1 MEKRAKTGP
10 LFNVDGTFTDTGELR
25 RAKLLNVI
33 AGSLGALWWS
43 VCLGSY
49 FQLFARA
56 LGAGEVMIGLLATIP
71 SLAHVTQIG
80 SAYIVERLGR
90 RKRYWLVVETTRR
103 VVLALMPLLPF
114 IFVDDFATARATM
127 LVILAVSSVL
137 GAAGFAPWYSWM
149 ADIIPERE
157 RGRFWGR
164 RSAVVNL
171 GIVLLLPIFGKILDS
186 FPEEMQFTG
195 FAIVFGSAA
204 VLGLVDLFVHSFIPE
219 PPMRSG
225 AGEIRLLSM
234 VIRPLKDAN
243 FRRFFFG
250 WALWSFASFITV
262 PFYAVY
268 FREHLDID
276 FAFLG
281 IINSITLFAAMGT
294 SWFWGSVADRL
305 GSKPVFNL
313 CAVLSVP
320 LPMVFFF
327 ATPENARWLL
337 SAQAVVGGAVAAGM
351 NVGFTNLLM
360 GLSPREGRSMFIAV
374 FFSVTGVVT
383 AAAPVIGG
391 LIAET
396 YPEFIAGGLT
406 RYHNLMAISMILY
419 LLCMPIFLRI
429 REVRAAPMGV
439 LLGNIMM
446 TNPVRTFARIG
457 ALNAGRSVRSSVR
470 AVRSLAAQRTRLAT
484 EDLLKRLDD
493 PSVVVR
499 EEAVNALGEIGD
511 PAAVPALLERLE
523 NPAAHSTLGIIR
535 ALGLIGD
542 ERALWPLVARLKS
555 RDRHVRAAAARALG
569 EIQGKRAVEALKEL
583 VRREE
588 SEQVIANAI
597 EALGE
602 TGSAA
607 DMWEVL
613 PLLKDI
619 KNPILKRQAA
629 LAVGNLLGKR
639 DEFYRIL
646 SREERRPGKELTRL
660 VKRLLRRLGRDRTSD
675 QMRETLEELKV
686 AYAAGDAARCIA
698 LLWDAGYFIARDAY
712 SFQGPR
718 DALMEVAVLR
728 DERFAAG
735 LWFLHVLQSAQ
746 ATPTM
751 DDALLGLYLLASGR
765 YVDVPRFS

>member
-1 MEKRAKTGP
+1 MENSAEKDRR
-10 LFNVDGTFTDTGELR
+10 FNADGTFSDAGELR
-25 RAKLLNVI
+25 RAKVLNVI
-33 AGSLGALWWS
+33 SGSMGALWWS

-56 LGAGEVMIGLLATIP
+56 LGAGEVTIGLLATIP

-90 RKRYWLVVETTRR
+90 RKRYWLVVELMRR

-114 IFVDDFATARATM
+114 VFIDDFETARALM
-127 LVILAVSSVL
+127 LVVLAASSIL

-164 RSAVVNL
+164 RSAIVNL
-171 GIVLLLPIFGKILDS
+171 GIVLLLPLFGRILDS
-186 FPEEMQFTG
+186 FPEEGQFQG
-195 FAIVFGSAA
+195 FAIVFGAA
-204 VLGLVDLFVHSFIPE
+204 AFLGIVDLVVHSFIPE
-219 PPMRSG
+219 APMHKS
-225 AGEIRLLSM
+225 AGEIRLWSM
-234 VIRPLKDAN
+234 VTRPLKDAN

-250 WALWSFASFITV
+250 WSLWSFASFITV

-268 FREHLDID
+268 YREHLEID
-276 FAFLG
+276 FVFLG
-281 IINSITLFAAMGT
+281 LVNSIALFAAMAA

-313 CAVLSVP
+313 CAVFSVP
-320 LPMVFFF
+320 LPLVFFF
-327 ATPENARWLL
+327 ATPENAHWLL
-337 SAQAVVGGAVAAGM
+337 SVQAVMGGVVGAGM

-374 FFSVTGVVT
+374 FFSVTGLVT
-383 AAAPVIGG
+383 AAAPIIGG
-391 LIAET
+391 LIASS
-396 YPEFIAGGLT
+396 YPEFVTGGFT

-419 LLCMPIFLRI
+419 LLCLPIFLRI

-439 LLGNIMM
+439 LFGNIMM

-457 ALNAGRSVRSSVR
+457 VLNAGRSVRSSVR

-484 EDLLKRLDD
+484 EDLLKRLND

-511 PAAVPALLERLE
+511 PASVPALLERLE
-523 NPAAHSTLGIIR
+523 NPEVHSTLGIIR
-535 ALGLIGD
+535 ALGLIAD
-542 ERALWPLVARLKS
+542 ERALWPLVACLKS
-555 RDRHVRAAAARALG
+555 GDRHVRAAAARALG
-569 EIQGKRAVEALKEL
+569 EIQGKQAVEALKEL
-583 VRREE
+583 IRREE
-588 SEQVIANAI
+588 NEQVIANAI

-602 TGSAA
+602 TGLAA

-619 KNPILKRQAA
+619 TNPILKRQAA
-629 LAVGNLLGKR
+629 LAVGNLLGRR
-639 DEFYRIL
+639 DEFYQIL
-646 SREERRPGKELTRL
+646 SREDRKPGSEVARL
-660 VKRLLRRLGRDRTSD
+660 SKRLMRRLGRDRMSD
-675 QMRETLEELKV
+675 QMRETLDELKT
-686 AYAAGDAARCIA
+686 AHAAGDAAGCVA

-718 DALMEVAVLR
+718 DALLEVAVLR
-728 DERFAAG
+728 DARFAAG
-735 LWFLHVLQSAQ
+735 LWFLHVLQLAE
-746 ATPTM
+746 AEPTM
-751 DDALLGLYLLASGR
+751 DDALLGLYLLASGQ
-765 YVDVPRFS
+765 YADVPRFS